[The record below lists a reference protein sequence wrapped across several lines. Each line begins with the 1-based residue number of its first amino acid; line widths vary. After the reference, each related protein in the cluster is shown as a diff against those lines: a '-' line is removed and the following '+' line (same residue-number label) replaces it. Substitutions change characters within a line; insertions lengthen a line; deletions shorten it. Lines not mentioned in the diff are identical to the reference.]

1 MTKVVEQSCNILLDF
16 EHDNPACTFWV
27 NLNKKN
33 SFSAE
38 QLKKINQET
47 NMTSHCSD
55 CYKQESLKHCSSK

>member
-38 QLKKINQET
+38 QLKKNKSG
-47 NMTSHCSD
+47 N
-55 CYKQESLKHCSSK
+55 KHDFTLQWLL